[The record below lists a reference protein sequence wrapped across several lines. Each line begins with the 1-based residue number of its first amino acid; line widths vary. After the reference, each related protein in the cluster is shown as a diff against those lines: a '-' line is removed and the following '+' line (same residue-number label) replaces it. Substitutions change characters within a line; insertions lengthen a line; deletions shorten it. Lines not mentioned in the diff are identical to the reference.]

1 MSDVYLLTAADAIAV
16 AEETTGNP
24 GIRDVGL
31 IESGVA
37 RPGASAFGVDAYPDP
52 WAKAAALLHSIV
64 ANHPFLD
71 GNKRTGLVAAAVFLE
86 YNGVEVGLL
95 DEDAV
100 FDLIIAV
107 ADGSLS
113 EIRPIADA
121 LRVALGGRADD
132 DTP

>member
-24 GIRDVGL
+24 GIRDRAL

-71 GNKRTGLVAAAVFLE
+71 GNKRTGLVAAVVFLE
-86 YNGVEVGLL
+86 YNGIDVELL
-95 DEDAV
+95 DEDAT
-100 FDLIIAV
+100 FDLIMAV

-121 LRVALGGRADD
+121 LRAALRARTGD
-132 DTP
+132 